1 MDPDRVWIEWRC
13 ERYLHITTIIMIEN
27 NLHAWFILI
36 PVIISVNPCISLYMK
51 QNWTAKEG
59 YSMHGII
66 LRYRDGTFHY
76 ILAPLYILIR
86 NSAGVNQSDQQPY
99 KLVGKMWTSVSV
111 MGYWVYRC
119 GIVNSWRGTFRI
131 PLFHNKIKLI
141 DFAIRSQFFD
151 CMIK

>member
-1 MDPDRVWIEWRC
+1 MTRRVRRCLIWLPHPDSSSQVKVTKKNSHLNVTDPDRFWIEWRY
-13 ERYLHITTIIMIEN
+13 ERYLHTTTIIMIEN
-27 NLHAWFILI
+27 NLHAWFIL
-36 PVIISVNPCISLYMK
+36 K
-51 QNWTAKEG
+51 
-59 YSMHGII
+59 
-66 LRYRDGTFHY
+66 YRDGTFHC
-76 ILAPLYILIR
+76 ILAPLYIPIR